1 MVAIISNPRMYDLKV
16 KNEDEDVKEI
26 NLLRPTNDRF
36 LFLSSLNL
44 ANMSSYTPWF
54 DFGL

>member
-16 KNEDEDVKEI
+16 KIEDEDVKEI